1 MSDSHSVTVRTDT
14 DKTGLALKND
24 VVDPEVARFEA
35 WYAKPQNAGTGL
47 TAIERGIL
55 ALYLHARLSGKL

>member
-1 MSDSHSVTVRTDT
+1 MLDSPLVKVQADT
-14 DKTGLALKND
+14 DKTGLALKVE

-35 WYAKPQNAGTGL
+35 WYAKPENAGTGL